1 MNTTKNKKTI
11 IDKVINLLGLR
22 GDMSLKEIYDSLP
35 EHTQPSIR
43 GNINRYL
50 KNPDAKIRRMDK
62 GVYSLIEVIS
72 IEDNGD
78 GTKSVNF
85 TASYYQGEKELHA
98 FHKEY
103 VTTDTVE
110 IGTYSRMEEFESFEE
125 MENNFK
131 SICGYLA
138 KGDAREILHKLKTES
153 FDLILT
159 DVPYRTISG
168 GTGGKNAPTGMLSK
182 NDGKIF
188 ENNDI
193 EFDEYMPEL
202 YRILKPGSHAYI
214 FTNFLNLEAIMA
226 AIRKAGFKIHNLL
239 AWVKN
244 NATPNRWY
252 MKNGEYVLLCY
263 KGKAKAIKNCGS
275 KTFHCFDN
283 IHGQKLHETE
293 KPTDLL
299 KMYIENS
306 TDEGAWV
313 CDPFGGSGAT
323 LISSLL
329 CNRKCLSIEIDKKY
343 IDIAKERINRF
354 LASGRDV
361 RFSEN

>member
-1 MNTTKNKKTI
+1 MTI
-11 IDKVINLLGLR
+11 VEKVIKLLGLN
-22 GDMSLKEIYDSLP
+22 GEMNLSEIYESLP
-35 EHTQPSIR
+35 EHTKPSIR

-50 KNPDAKIRRMDK
+50 KNPEAKIRRMDK

-72 IEDNGD
+72 ITDNED

-85 TASYYQGEKELHA
+85 TASYYQGDKELHA
-98 FHKEY
+98 FHKNY
-103 VTTDTVE
+103 ITTDTVE
-110 IGTYSRMEEFESFEE
+110 CGNFSRMEEFENFEQ
-125 MENNFK
+125 MENHFN

-138 KGDAREILHKLKTES
+138 KGDARDILKRLKTES

-159 DVPYRTISG
+159 DVPYRNISG
-168 GTGGKNAPTGMLSK
+168 GTGGKNAPKGMLSK

-188 ENNDI
+188 DNNDI
-193 EFDEYMPEL
+193 EFEEYLPEL
-202 YRILKPGSHAYI
+202 YRILKPNSHAYI
-214 FTNFLNLEAIMA
+214 FINFLNLEALMA
-226 AIRKAGFKIHNLL
+226 AVRKVGFKIHNLL

-275 KTFHCFDN
+275 KTFHTFDN

-293 KPTDLL
+293 KPIDLL
-299 KMYIENS
+299 QMYIENS
-306 TDEGAWV
+306 TNEGDWV

-323 LISSLL
+323 LISSLAS
-329 CNRKCLSIEIDKKY
+329 NRKCFSIEIDEKY
-343 IDIAKERINRF
+343 IDIAKERVNRF
-354 LASGRDV
+354 LKTGNDV
-361 RFSEN
+361 RFAET